1 MSKDVEIKGLKELNK
16 KLAGMDQRADNLYP
30 PLNAIG
36 YIIARSVRK
45 NIHAQGRPP
54 WNKPSGRVKATG
66 GKTLIKHTHLYKS
79 IKHRVIGNVVIVGT
93 KKIQAAILH
102 FGGIIKAKNVPYL
115 CFRIPWET
123 GKSGKPKFVKVKS
136 VKIPPRPYM
145 MIQKIDIKKSVKIFD
160 DYIVRART

>member
-36 YIIARSVRK
+36 YLVARSVRK

-79 IKHRVIGNVVIVGT
+79 IKHRVIANVAIVGT
-93 KKIQAAILH
+93 DVIYAPVH
-102 FGGIIKAKNVPYL
+102 HYGPRGGVIKAKNVPYL
-115 CFRIPWET
+115 CFPIPWEN
-123 GKSGKPKFVKVKS
+123 KFVKVKE
-136 VKIPPRPYM
+136 VKIPKRPFM
-145 MIQKIDIKKSVKIFD
+145 KIQKIDIKKSVKIFD

>member
-115 CFRIPWET
+115 CFPIPWEN
-123 GKSGKPKFVKVKS
+123 KFVKVKE
-136 VKIPPRPYM
+136 VKIPKRPYM
-145 MIQKIDIKKSVKIFD
+145 MIQKIDIKKSVKIFG